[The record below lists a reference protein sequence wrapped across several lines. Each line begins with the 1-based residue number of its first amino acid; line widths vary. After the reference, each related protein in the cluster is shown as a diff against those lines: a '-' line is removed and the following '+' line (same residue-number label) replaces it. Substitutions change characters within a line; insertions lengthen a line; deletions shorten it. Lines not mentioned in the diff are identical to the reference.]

1 MNKNLFNQI
10 ILNLRDTRLKFI
22 KLPSGIDY
30 SYEDMITITGQYAN
44 TLKALGIKKND
55 RIILQTEK
63 HLECIWLYLACLR
76 VGCIFVA
83 LNPSYTVSETSYF
96 VEDAKP
102 KLFVTE
108 ELSIDGKLKK
118 MLQQHSVEKKYSLI
132 KDQDSGQSFKKLTL
146 EASSKFEDCNCNG
159 DEIAAILYTSGTT
172 GRSKGAMI
180 SHNNLYSN
188 ALALSEIWEV
198 SSKDTLMHILPV
210 YHTHGLF
217 VAFNT
222 IMLANASTLF
232 FQKFQVEKICEN
244 FQSATVL
251 MGVPTH
257 YIRLLNCQTLKRE
270 LVKNFR
276 LCISGSA
283 PLSAETHRKFKRKT
297 GLSILER
304 YGMTET
310 NMITSNPYIG
320 RRKPGTVGFPLPQVQ
335 VRIKDKNT
343 GLILENGSVGMI
355 EVKGPGIFEGY
366 WQMPEKTSSEFQKD
380 GFFITG
386 DLGFID
392 SEGYLNIAGREKDL
406 VISGG
411 LNIYPAEIEKVL
423 DALDGVQESA
433 IVGLPHPDF
442 GEGVTAF
449 VSMEIGL
456 KSNEPKLLNLM
467 AKKLAKFKLPQQIIQ
482 VDQLP
487 KNTMGKIQKSLLRE
501 RFFNLYLD

>member
-10 ILNLRDTRLKFI
+10 ILNLSDTSLKFI
-22 KLPSGIDY
+22 KLPSGVDY

-44 TLKALGIKKND
+44 TLKALGIKRND
-55 RIILQTEK
+55 RVILQTEK

-76 VGCIFVA
+76 VGCILVA
-83 LNPSYTVSETSYF
+83 LNPTYTVSETSFF
-96 VEDAKP
+96 VKDAKP

-108 ELSIDGKLKK
+108 ELSINDKLKK
-118 MLQQHSVEKKYSLI
+118 MLQLHLVKKKYSLI
-132 KDQDSGQSFKKLTL
+132 KDQATGQSFKQLTL
-146 EASSKFEDCNCNG
+146 EASPNFDDCNCNG
-159 DEIAAILYTSGTT
+159 DETAAILYTSGTT

-188 ALALSEIWEV
+188 ALALSAIWGF

-222 IMLANASTLF
+222 IMVANASTLF
-232 FQKFQVEKICEN
+232 FQKFQVEKICEH

-257 YIRLLNCQTLKRE
+257 YIRLLTCQTLKKE

-276 LCISGSA
+276 LFISGSA
-283 PLSAETHRKFKRKT
+283 PLSAETHRKFKLKT

-320 RRKPGTVGFPLPQVQ
+320 KRKPGTVGFPLPQVQ
-335 VRIKDKNT
+335 VRINDKNT
-343 GLILENGSVGMI
+343 GLVLENGSVGMI
-355 EVKGPGIFEGY
+355 EVKGPGIFKGY
-366 WQMPEKTSSEFQKD
+366 WQMPEKTISDFRKD

-386 DLGFID
+386 DLGLID
-392 SEGYLNIAGREKDL
+392 SEGYLNIVGREKDL

-423 DALDGVQESA
+423 DSLEGVQESA

-467 AKKLAKFKLPQQIIQ
+467 RKKLANFKIPQKIIQ

-501 RFFNLYLD
+501 RFNNLYID